1 MLASVAY
8 PLAQSF
14 ERRVSIYRKWKFMIP
29 AMLITAG
36 FFLIWDE
43 FFTRIGVWSF
53 NETYT
58 LGIFIGS
65 LPLEEWL
72 FFLIVP
78 YACFFVYFVA
88 EYFIKKDV
96 FRTSYKYVSSI
107 MIAVLLVFAGIYYD
121 RWYSA
126 TACILPA
133 ILLIWLTFVKQ
144 VQYLGR
150 FFTGY
155 FISLI
160 PFLIVNGILTC
171 KPVVVYN
178 NSENSGIRIFING
191 VANIPIEDLAYCLL
205 LLLMNISLYE
215 RFREKSNLLK

>member
-1 MLASVAY
+1 M
-8 PLAQSF
+8 F
-14 ERRVSIYRKWKFMIP
+14 P

-53 NETYT
+53 NPQYVT
-58 LGIFIGS
+58 GIYIGS

-88 EYFIKKDV
+88 EYFIKKDP
-96 FRTSYKYVSSI
+96 FRTTNKIVSVI
-107 MIAVLLVFAGIYYD
+107 FILVLLVFAGFNYN
-121 RWYSA
+121 RWYTA
-126 TACILPA
+126 TTCILPA
-133 ILLIWLTFVKQ
+133 FLLIWLTFVKQ
-144 VQYLGR
+144 VNYLGR

-160 PFLIVNGILTC
+160 PFLIVNGILTST
-171 KPVVVYN
+171 PVVEYN
-178 NSENSGIRIFING
+178 NLENSGLRIVIPG
-191 VANIPIEDLAYCLL
+191 VSNIPVEDLAYCLL
-205 LLLMNISLYE
+205 LLLMNVSLYE
-215 RFREKSNLLK
+215 RFSQRHKV

>member
-1 MLASVAY
+1 
-8 PLAQSF
+8 
-14 ERRVSIYRKWKFMIP
+14 MIP

-126 TACILPA
+126 TTCILPA

-160 PFLIVNGILTC
+160 PFLIVNGILTS